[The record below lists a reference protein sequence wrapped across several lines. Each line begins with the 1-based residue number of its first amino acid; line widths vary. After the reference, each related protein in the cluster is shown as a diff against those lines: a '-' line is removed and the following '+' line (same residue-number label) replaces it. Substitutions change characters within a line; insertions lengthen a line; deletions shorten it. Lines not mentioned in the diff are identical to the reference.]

1 MQFLRQ
7 LQFTVSMLMV
17 ILFCGDK
24 IVVSYTGEDWTHN
37 DGARMLHVFNIAGD

>member
-1 MQFLRQ
+1 

-24 IVVSYTGEDWTHN
+24 IVVSYTGEDWNHN